1 MVTNNE
7 KTSSGKGNTALKT
20 LHLTADEKKSLK
32 IFLREGL
39 AGKEAPFR
47 YPKLP

>member
-7 KTSSGKGNTALKT
+7 KESGGKCNTALKT

-32 IFLREGL
+32 IFLSEGL
-39 AGKEAPFR
+39 AGEEVPFR
-47 YPKLP
+47 YPKVS